1 MARFVDY
8 YSDSEVRNIMESIL
22 DKFTD
27 MFRGFDVQ
35 RIHFITTK
43 EKKSHRPLKLRT
55 VSYPMEVF
63 IGRPYIVEV
72 FETKWKVLDQK
83 RKNLAVFHIMCSI
96 PDGGFDLE
104 SDNYA
109 RKLKPEIEM
118 FMLEFAACG
127 GVPNWMENPLA
138 EDPMEKTQKKVKED
152 ALKNAVVV
160 SDEKKEASGK
170 AGETKDGGKQAVGKS
185 AKRIKRVPVT
195 VSDVTSVEMKKKSA

>member
-8 YSDSEVRNIMESIL
+8 YSDSEVRTIMESIL

-35 RIHFITTK
+35 RMHFITTK

-63 IGRPYIVEV
+63 IGKPYIVEV
-72 FETKWKVLDQK
+72 FETKWKTLDQK

-127 GVPNWMENPLA
+127 GIPNWMENPLA
-138 EDPMEKTQKKVKED
+138 EDPMERTQKKVKED
-152 ALKNAVVV
+152 VLKNVVV
-160 SDEKKEASGK
+160 VPDQEKASEKKE
-170 AGETKDGGKQAVGKS
+170 ETKDDGKQAAGKPPKKI
-185 AKRIKRVPVT
+185 KRIPVT